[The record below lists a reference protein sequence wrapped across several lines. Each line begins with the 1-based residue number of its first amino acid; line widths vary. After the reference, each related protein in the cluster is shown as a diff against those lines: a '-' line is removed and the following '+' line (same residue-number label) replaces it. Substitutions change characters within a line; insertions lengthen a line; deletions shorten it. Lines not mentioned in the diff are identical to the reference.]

1 MSYLK
6 AAIAAKA
13 ALKPAEKELREVDS
27 RSRQLK
33 KMIVHLKAVSK
44 MEDHGQLTITLHSYD
59 ALDGDLNRVEL
70 VRYLR
75 SIHNW
80 GLKQTVDNL
89 KAANHGPMVLVES
102 SDIEEITEKFNQIR
116 GWGFNVTLEKKG

>member
-1 MSYLK
+1 MSYIK
-6 AAIAAKA
+6 AALAAKA
-13 ALKPAEKELREVDS
+13 ALKLAEKELKESDQ

-44 MEDHGQLTITLHSYD
+44 MEDHGLFTITLHSYD
-59 ALDGDLNRVEL
+59 AHNGNSNPVEL

-75 SIHNW
+75 TLYNW
-80 GLKQTVDNL
+80 GLKETVDKL
-89 KAANHGPMVLVES
+89 KASNQKAMVLVEN
-102 SDIEEITEKFNQIR
+102 SDIEEITEKFNQIV